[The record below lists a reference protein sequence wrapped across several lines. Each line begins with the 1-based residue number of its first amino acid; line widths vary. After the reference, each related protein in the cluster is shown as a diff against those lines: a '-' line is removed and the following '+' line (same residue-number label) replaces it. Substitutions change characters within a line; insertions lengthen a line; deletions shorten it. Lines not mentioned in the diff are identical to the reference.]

1 MPDLSE
7 AMAGGV
13 WPEEL
18 RFSGGITMFEKGD
31 FEWCEECMCE
41 DCANIDCA
49 NYQCKN
55 CDGTCEE
62 HCTTYI

>member
-1 MPDLSE
+1 
-7 AMAGGV
+7 
-13 WPEEL
+13 
-18 RFSGGITMFEKGD
+18 MFEKGD
-31 FEWCEECMCE
+31 LEWCEECMCE

>member
-1 MPDLSE
+1 
-7 AMAGGV
+7 
-13 WPEEL
+13 
-18 RFSGGITMFEKGD
+18 MFEKGD

-41 DCANIDCA
+41 DCENSDCA

-62 HCTTYI
+62 HCPTYI

>member
-1 MPDLSE
+1 
-7 AMAGGV
+7 
-13 WPEEL
+13 
-18 RFSGGITMFEKGD
+18 MFEKGD